1 MKALFSGD
9 MAGLWDGPL
18 NQKKTGFQQ
27 VAGAS
32 EQPEVEGAEVEGG
45 GVEGGGVEGDGV
57 EGGVL
62 WSLSSSL

>member
-1 MKALFSGD
+1 MGWSSESEEDGLT
-9 MAGLWDGPL
+9 AG
-18 NQKKTGFQQ
+18 

-32 EQPEVEGAEVEGG
+32 EQPEVEGPEVEGAEVEVG
-45 GVEGGGVEGDGV
+45 GVEGGGVEEDGV

>member
-1 MKALFSGD
+1 MGWCSESEEDGLP
-9 MAGLWDGPL
+9 AG
-18 NQKKTGFQQ
+18 

-32 EQPEVEGAEVEGG
+32 EQPEVEGG
-45 GVEGGGVEGDGV
+45 GVERGGVEGDGV

>member
-1 MKALFSGD
+1 MGWSSESEEDGLP
-9 MAGLWDGPL
+9 AG
-18 NQKKTGFQQ
+18 